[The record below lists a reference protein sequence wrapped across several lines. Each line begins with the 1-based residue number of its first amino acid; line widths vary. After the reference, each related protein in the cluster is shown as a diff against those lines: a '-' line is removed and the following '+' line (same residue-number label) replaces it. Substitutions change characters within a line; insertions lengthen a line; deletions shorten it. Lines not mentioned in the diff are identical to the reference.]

1 MVGGLSESTIRR
13 LMDVGRFPRP
23 IASARNRHG
32 RPVRVAWIEG
42 EIREWIAARIEAARK
57 GPAPQAAA

>member
-1 MVGGLSESTIRR
+1 
-13 LMDVGRFPRP
+13 MDVGRFPRP
-23 IASARNRHG
+23 ITLARNRHG